1 MQIWK
6 NCNEN
11 DFLFGLVVDR
21 PYPVKV
27 AVPQPYPVHV
37 PGKNE

>member
-11 DFLFGLVVDR
+11 DFLFGLVDR